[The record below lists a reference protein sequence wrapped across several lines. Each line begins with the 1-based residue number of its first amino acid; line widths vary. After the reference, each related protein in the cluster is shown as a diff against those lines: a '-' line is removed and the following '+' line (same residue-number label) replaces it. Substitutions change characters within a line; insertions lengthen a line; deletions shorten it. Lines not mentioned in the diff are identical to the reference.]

1 VVAEFIE
8 EFLVNRKKYLGALG
22 GFLFGL
28 ILIEYGFVKMLIV
41 LAITCLGYNLG
52 DMEKI
57 KRIKKILIT
66 RLKED

>member
-1 VVAEFIE
+1 VLV
-8 EFLVNRKKYLGALG
+8 EFLEELLLNRKKYLGAFG

-41 LAITCLGYNLG
+41 LAVTYLGYNLG
-52 DMEKI
+52 DLEKV
-57 KRIKKILIT
+57 KKIKKILIT